1 MFKMSILKIKYNLS
15 IFIIFLY
22 FFGLYYEYESMM
34 STITSEK
41 QYPDSIIYIGNFS
54 FVGNYINI
62 NFNRNFFL
70 KHFYYSIDNS
80 YIQLYLIIVY
90 DIFVSIFLYLFMR
103 YILFSFVIFNFIYKL
118 YIYLVEY
125 QTDGDRNNKNILNI
139 NFQNIIYDEGNKFLK
154 FIIYFFL
161 SLLLSIYF
169 LISIIQICKRFEIK
183 KEKISN

>member
-1 MFKMSILKIKYNLS
+1 MSILKIKYNLS
-15 IFIIFLY
+15 FFIIFLY

-34 STITSEK
+34 STIISEK
-41 QYPDSIIYIGNFS
+41 QYPESIIYIGKFS

-62 NFNRNFFL
+62 NFNRNFFF
-70 KHFYYSIDNS
+70 KNFYYLIDDS
-80 YIQLYLIIVY
+80 YTQFFLIFVY

-118 YIYLVEY
+118 YIYFIEY
-125 QTDGDRNNKNILNI
+125 QTDGDRNNKNILIINI
-139 NFQNIIYDEGNKFLK
+139 QNIKYDEGNKFIK
-154 FIIYFFL
+154 FMIYFFL

-169 LISIIQICKRFEIK
+169 LILIIQMCKRFEIK

>member
-1 MFKMSILKIKYNLS
+1 MSILKIKYNLS
-15 IFIIFLY
+15 FFIIFLY

-34 STITSEK
+34 STIISEK
-41 QYPDSIIYIGNFS
+41 QYPESIIYIGKFS

-62 NFNRNFFL
+62 NFNRNFFF
-70 KHFYYSIDNS
+70 KNFYYLIDDS
-80 YIQLYLIIVY
+80 YTQFFLIFVY

-118 YIYLVEY
+118 YIYFIEY
-125 QTDGDRNNKNILNI
+125 QTDGDRNNKNILIINI
-139 NFQNIIYDEGNKFLK
+139 QNIKYDEGNKFIK
-154 FIIYFFL
+154 FMIYFFL

>member
-1 MFKMSILKIKYNLS
+1 
-15 IFIIFLY
+15 
-22 FFGLYYEYESMM
+22 
-34 STITSEK
+34 
-41 QYPDSIIYIGNFS
+41 
-54 FVGNYINI
+54 
-62 NFNRNFFL
+62 
-70 KHFYYSIDNS
+70 
-80 YIQLYLIIVY
+80 
-90 DIFVSIFLYLFMR
+90 MR